1 MDQKRSQML
10 TASLADSKQYAAIA
24 AGMLSRHKPHPCRQV
39 PAILKVGSITN
50 SGNDCCCSLWAD
62 TTYLGDTLANVA
74 LAEDGFNLL
83 IEVSDLFVEL
93 KKEGMEGADDIAC
106 QLGDIDC
113 WIVDDLRYRSLSDRR
128 RLCDRYTALEEQAP
142 HLRD

>member
-1 MDQKRSQML
+1 LPPHRATDN
-10 TASLADSKQYAAIA
+10 DSAV
-24 AGMLSRHKPHPCRQV
+24 V

-50 SGNDCCCSLWAD
+50 SGNDCRCSLWAD

-93 KKEGMEGADDIAC
+93 QKEGMEGSARWRVPSQSLRAGMRIA
-106 QLGDIDC
+106 G
-113 WIVDDLRYRSLSDRR
+113 
-128 RLCDRYTALEEQAP
+128 
-142 HLRD
+142 

>member
-1 MDQKRSQML
+1 ML
-10 TASLADSKQYAAIA
+10 TASLADAKQYTPIP

-39 PAILKVGSITN
+39 PAILEVGSIPN
-50 SGNDCCCSLWAD
+50 SGNDCRCSLWAD

-74 LAEDGFNLL
+74 LAEDGFDLL

-93 KKEGMEGADDIAC
+93 QKEGMEGADYIAC
-106 QLGDIDC
+106 QLGDIDH
-113 WIVDDLRYRSLSDRR
+113 WIIDDLRYRSLGDRC